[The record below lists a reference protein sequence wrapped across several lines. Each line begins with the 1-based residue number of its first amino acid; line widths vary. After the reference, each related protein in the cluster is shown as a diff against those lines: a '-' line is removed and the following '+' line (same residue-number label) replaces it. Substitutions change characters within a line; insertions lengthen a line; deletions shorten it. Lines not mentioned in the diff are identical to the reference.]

1 MQPWEAGYPGTMP
14 ACIAVP
20 DQVSRFIHG
29 IGAPL

>member
-1 MQPWEAGYPGTMP
+1 MQPWDAGYPGTMP

-29 IGAPL
+29 IGALL